1 MKIESSEV
9 VETNDYR
16 VITYPAS
23 RAFTAKEAKDITER
37 IYDFLGGWKA
47 HGKELEA
54 SFKIEK
60 NQLDRKSVV

>member
-23 RAFTAKEAKDITER
+23 RHFTAKEAKDITEK
-37 IYDFLGGWKA
+37 YL
-47 HGKELEA
+47 
-54 SFKIEK
+54 
-60 NQLDRKSVV
+60 

>member
-37 IYDFLGGWKA
+37 IYDF
-47 HGKELEA
+47 
-54 SFKIEK
+54 
-60 NQLDRKSVV
+60 